1 MVRLL
6 LPVLLSL
13 RVFELLSPMIT
24 APKLALAG
32 VADKRPSA
40 PIPLSPI
47 VRLGS
52 EALLAIAIPPAAS
65 PAASGAKRASRFM
78 LCPAES
84 FKGVAT
90 LLMEKPLP
98 LTLMREMVR
107 LLFPVL
113 LSLRVFELLS
123 PMITAPKLAL
133 AGVADK
139 RPSAAVPLSP
149 IVKLR
154 SAALLA
160 IAIPPVASPAVSGAK
175 WASRL
180 TLCPTKSFKGVATL
194 LMEKP
199 LPLTLMRE
207 MVRLLFP
214 VLLSLRVF
222 ELLPPM
228 ITAPKLA
235 LAGVADKRPATPI
248 PLSPI
253 AKLGSAAL
261 LVIVMLPVPTPVVPG
276 AKRASR
282 FMLCPAGSFNGIA

>member
-1 MVRLL
+1 MVRLLLPVLLSLRVFELLSPMITAPKLALAGVADKRPSAPIPLSPIVRLGSEALLAIAIPPAASPAASGAKRASRFMLCPAESFKGVATLLMEKPLPLTLTREMVRLL

-175 WASRL
+175 WA
-180 TLCPTKSFKGVATL
+180 
-194 LMEKP
+194 
-199 LPLTLMRE
+199 
-207 MVRLLFP
+207 
-214 VLLSLRVF
+214 
-222 ELLPPM
+222 
-228 ITAPKLA
+228 
-235 LAGVADKRPATPI
+235 
-248 PLSPI
+248 
-253 AKLGSAAL
+253 
-261 LVIVMLPVPTPVVPG
+261 
-276 AKRASR
+276 
-282 FMLCPAGSFNGIA
+282 